1 VRGLLLEVQIRIDRF
16 ILITV
21 IQQKLKIYFSTMAE
35 NFFNIILDGTIV
47 KGIPGETILELA
59 RRNGTQI
66 PTLCHDDRLEPFSS
80 CYVCV
85 VEVEGMRGH
94 QSSCSTK
101 ITEGMKITTDN
112 EGIRKSRK
120 MALELILSNH
130 YADCLGPCKQT
141 CPAGVDVQGY
151 ISLIEKGLYNDAVA
165 LIKDTNPLPAICGRV
180 CVRPCEA
187 ECRRNLLD
195 ENAPVGIDYLKRFA
209 SDIDLQSKT
218 KFVPEIQPSTGKK
231 VAIIGAGPGGL
242 SAAYFLQVKGHQA
255 DIFEASGKPGGWLR
269 YGIPE
274 YRLPNNIVDQ
284 EVKNITDLG
293 VNIHYNKKLGE
304 NLSYK
309 ELKDHYEAT
318 ILTIG
323 SQRGTGIGC
332 EGDDAENVFSG
343 IDFLRNMEATGQ
355 RYDFTGKTIAVIGGG
370 NTAMDCCRTS
380 IRCNAKKVYV
390 VYRRTE
396 KEMPANPIEIH
407 ESKLEGVEYM
417 FLTLPNKV
425 NKDESG
431 KLKSITCIR
440 MELGEPDA
448 SGRRRPIPI
457 EGSEFTIEVD
467 YALAAIGQKTDVNF
481 IDDIN
486 AYATG
491 GNLQINKWGDI
502 DAKKETLQT
511 GIPSVFA
518 AGDGVTGPATII
530 EAIAQAK
537 TASTSAHQF
546 LMGLPVEPM
555 KKIFT
560 SRKDMFKE
568 QVKEDYIGRFEKQLR
583 EEMPTMPP
591 DERFNFREVE
601 LGYTSEEVAH
611 HETQRCLEC
620 GCKAF
625 FDCDLQ
631 KYSTD
636 YNANQNTFTGEF
648 KEYTIDFRHPYIEI
662 DNNKCIL
669 CGRCIR
675 ICREVVGAN
684 ALGFINRGFN
694 TFVAPSM
701 ANSLKDTFCE
711 SCGMCLST
719 CPTGALTEN
728 VIFKPGPV
736 QTTSADGLCN
746 YCSVGCAITLE
757 HKNGFVMQVNGS
769 KGLVN
774 TDGNICRYPRFG
786 YNYLN
791 DQSRILNPML
801 KVDGKFKEITF
812 EEAFSLIKEK
822 ITSVKADEN
831 AFFAGARLTNEE
843 LYLIQKLARAA
854 VKTNN
859 IASFHYLG
867 QGDAY
872 RSNCKL
878 NVPFGNIREA
888 SRIYLLGTEINR
900 DHAVAGFLVQNT
912 KYLKKIP
919 VSLVTVKPQNSME
932 HKVDE
937 IQQVKSYYHFIRAV
951 NHYLLSSGLQNGMF
965 LEGRTEGFEKY
976 KAAILKES
984 LDRLLKLAGVP
995 DKETIARF
1003 AEEYNLQMN
1012 AILIFS
1018 EKEVSSATAKELF
1031 NLAMITGKLGKTS
1044 NGLISL
1050 KEKNNSQG
1058 LVDMGITPGA
1068 GPGNVSMADPDYRRL
1083 LQGKWNTQVLPTAQ
1097 QDIFKLLE
1105 KGKIRHLFIF
1115 GEDPVGCATSNT
1127 AVKWLGKT
1135 GFVMVQDY
1143 FMTDTAAAADLILP
1157 ASFPFETG
1165 GSFTNAQKVIQ
1176 EFEAVLP
1183 PKVEMISLD
1192 QISGILKKFGFDG
1205 LPSPKNVL
1213 VEMISL
1219 LPQKK
1224 EHGKLKFILTNKD
1237 DSVRIFDF
1245 GCDAL
1250 VKRFEEEFKNV
1261 FSNS

>member
-1 VRGLLLEVQIRIDRF
+1 
-16 ILITV
+16 
-21 IQQKLKIYFSTMAE
+21 MAD
-35 NFFNIILDGTIV
+35 NFLNIILDGTIV
-47 KGIPGETILELA
+47 KGNPGETILELA
-59 RRNGTQI
+59 RRHGTEI
-66 PTLCHDDRLEPFSS
+66 PTLCNDDRLEPFTS

-94 QSSCSTK
+94 QPACSTK
-101 ITEGMKITTDN
+101 ITEGMKIITDN

-120 MALELILSNH
+120 MALELMLSNH

-165 LIKDTNPLPAICGRV
+165 LIKETNPLPAICGRV
-180 CVRPCEA
+180 CVRPCEN

-195 ENAPVGIDYLKRFA
+195 ENTPVGIDYLKRFA

-242 SAAYFLQVKGHQA
+242 SAGYFLQVMGHQA
-255 DIFEASGKPGGWLR
+255 DIFEASDKSGGWLR

-274 YRLPNNIVDQ
+274 YRLPNDIVDQ

-293 VNIHYNKKLGE
+293 VKIHYNKKLGG
-304 NLSYK
+304 NLSFK
-309 ELKDHYEAT
+309 ELKDQYHAT

-390 VYRRTE
+390 IYRRTE

-417 FLTLPNKV
+417 FLTLPHKV

-431 KLKSITCIR
+431 KLKSITCIK

-448 SGRRRPIPI
+448 SGRRRPVPI
-457 EGSEFTIEVD
+457 EGSDFTVEVD

-486 AYATG
+486 ASAEG
-491 GNLQINKWGDI
+491 GKLQINKWGDI

-537 TASTSAHQF
+537 TASNSAHQY
-546 LMGLPVEPM
+546 LMGLPVEPV
-555 KKIFT
+555 KKVFT
-560 SRKDMFKE
+560 SKKDQFRK
-568 QVKEDYIGRFEKQLR
+568 QVKEDYTGHFEKQLR

-591 DERFNFREVE
+591 DQRFNFKEVE
-601 LGYTSEEVAH
+601 LGYASEEVAH

-620 GCKAF
+620 GCTAF
-625 FDCDLQ
+625 FNCDLQ
-631 KYSTD
+631 KYSTE
-636 YNANQNTFTGEF
+636 YNANQKSFTGEF
-648 KEYTIDFRHPYIEI
+648 KEYKVDFRHPYIEI

-684 ALGFINRGFN
+684 ALGFVNRGFD

-701 ANSLKDTFCE
+701 GDKLQDTFCE

-728 VIFKPGPV
+728 VLFKPGPV
-736 QTTSADGLCN
+736 KTTSADSICN

-757 HKNGFVMQVNGS
+757 HKNGFVMQVNGK

-774 TDGNICRYPRFG
+774 TDGNICRYPKFG
-786 YNYLN
+786 YSYLN
-791 DQSRILNPML
+791 DRNRILKPML
-801 KVDGKFKEITF
+801 KVDGKFNEITF
-812 EEAFSLIKEK
+812 EEAFSLVKEK
-822 ITSVKADEN
+822 ITQVKPDEN
-831 AFFAGARLTNEE
+831 AFFAGGRLTNEE
-843 LYLIQKLARAA
+843 LYLVQKLARAA
-854 VKTNN
+854 AKTNN

-867 QGDAY
+867 QGDAWK
-872 RSNCKL
+872 SNCEL
-878 NVPFGNIREA
+878 NVPLANIREA
-888 SRIYLLGTEINR
+888 SKVYLIGTEINR
-900 DHAVAGFLVQNT
+900 DHAVAGFLVQNA
-912 KYLKKIP
+912 KFMKKVP
-919 VSLVTVKPQNSME
+919 VSLVTVKQKNSMD

-937 IQQVKSYYHFIRAV
+937 FLQIKSYYHFVKAV
-951 NHYLLSSGLQNGMF
+951 NHHLLTAGLQNGMF
-965 LEGRTEGFEKY
+965 LEGRTAGFDAY
-976 KAAILKES
+976 KNALLKENFDE
-984 LDRLLKLAGVP
+984 LVKLSGVA
-995 DKETIARF
+995 DKKTIVTF
-1003 AEEYNLQMN
+1003 AEDYNLQMN
-1012 AILIFS
+1012 AILFFS
-1018 EKEVSSATAKELF
+1018 EKEISSATAKELF
-1031 NLAMITGKLGKTS
+1031 NLAMITGKLGKTA

-1058 LVDMGITPGA
+1058 LADMGITPDA
-1068 GPGNVSMADPDYRRL
+1068 GPGNVPMNDPEYLKL
-1083 LQGKWNTQVLPTAQ
+1083 LEEKWNTRGLSTTHDDVLH
-1097 QDIFKLLE
+1097 LLE
-1105 KGKIRHLFIF
+1105 TGKLRNLFIF
-1115 GEDPVGCATSNT
+1115 GEDPVGCATSDNVPNWISK
-1127 AVKWLGKT
+1127 A

-1143 FMTDTAAAADLILP
+1143 FMTETAAAADLILP

-1176 EFEAVLP
+1176 EFDAVMT
-1183 PKVEMISLD
+1183 PKVEQTNID
-1192 QISGILKKFGFDG
+1192 QLSGLLKKFGFDG
-1205 LPSPKNVL
+1205 LPFPKFVL
-1213 VEMISL
+1213 MEMISL
-1219 LPQKK
+1219 LPQRR
-1224 EHGKLKFILTNKD
+1224 EHGLLEFTVTGKD
-1237 DSVRIFDF
+1237 DSARIFDF
-1245 GCDAL
+1245 GCDAV
-1250 VKRFEEEFKNV
+1250 VKRFEDEFSNA